1 MEREELICMVALN
14 RALRYYGNIARELVE
29 LTGSAKQV
37 FALNRRELKEMFNR
51 EYLFFGSILDE
62 HSLRDAERE
71 VEWASQNG
79 VRVLCSLDP
88 ECGYPKRLLECGDHP
103 LIIYSKGRCELINRR
118 FLAIVGTRKA
128 TSYGVSFCHKFIA
141 DLARAGIDTVIVSG
155 LALGIDIEAHK
166 AALKNCIPTF
176 AVLAAG
182 LDKIYP
188 ASHTSVASEIVLNGA
203 LLSEYP
209 TDSES
214 FKVNF
219 LRRNRIIAG
228 MCDVT
233 LVVESGERGGA
244 MITATLASSYSRE
257 LFALPGRV
265 TDLRS
270 DGCNQL
276 ISRNLASIFYNTD
289 SFLDSL
295 GWSNKSNIDKSVQ
308 LKLFKG
314 ESGEKE
320 KILVA
325 LSNNPDSDIDH
336 LSAITGIN
344 IASLSSTL
352 LELELEGRIAPMSG
366 KRFLLL
372 K

>member
-1 MEREELICMVALN
+1 MERDELICMVALN
-14 RALRYYGNIARELVE
+14 RVLRYYGNTARELVE
-29 LTGSAKQV
+29 LTGSAKSV
-37 FALNRRELKEMFNR
+37 FGLTRRDLKEMFNK
-51 EYLFFGSILDE
+51 EYLFFNNLLDE
-62 HSLRDAERE
+62 CNLRDAERE
-71 VEWASQNG
+71 MEWTSRNG
-79 VRVLCSLDP
+79 VKIHCSLDP
-88 ECGYPKRLLECGDHP
+88 EGGYPGRLSECSDHP
-103 LIIYSKGRCELINRR
+103 LILYSKGECNLKDKKII
-118 FLAIVGTRKA
+118 AVVGTRKA
-128 TSYGVSFCHKFIA
+128 TGYGISFCHKFIGELVRSGVDA
-141 DLARAGIDTVIVSG
+141 VIVSG

-166 AALKNCIPTF
+166 AALESGVPTI

-188 ASHTSVASEIVLNGA
+188 ASHTAAALKIVQNGA
-203 LLSEYP
+203 LISEYP
-209 TDSES
+209 TESES

-228 MCDVT
+228 MSDVT

-244 MITATLASSYSRE
+244 MITAALAASYSRE

-276 ISRNLASIFYNTD
+276 VSRNMASIFYNTD
-289 SFLDSL
+289 SFLDSM
-295 GWSNKSNIDKSVQ
+295 GWSNKGNNIKLQ
-308 LKLFKG
+308 QGKLFNTD
-314 ESGEKE
+314 SGEKE

-325 LSNNPDSDIDH
+325 LNNNPDSDIDQ
-336 LSAITGIN
+336 LSGITGIN
-344 IASLSSTL
+344 IAGLSSAL
-352 LELELEGRIAPMSG
+352 LELELEGRIAPIAG

>member
-1 MEREELICMVALN
+1 MERDELICMVALN

-29 LTGSAKQV
+29 LTGSAKRV
-37 FALNRRELKEMFNR
+37 FGLSRGELKELFNK
-51 EYLFFGSILDE
+51 EYQFFNNLLDGC
-62 HSLRDAERE
+62 SLREAEKE
-71 VEWASQNG
+71 LEWASRNG
-79 VRVLCSLDP
+79 VKILCSTDI
-88 ECGYPKRLLECGDHP
+88 ECGYPKRLLECSDHP
-103 LIIYSKGRCELINRR
+103 LILYSKGDTCFKERKII
-118 FLAIVGTRKA
+118 AIVGTRMA
-128 TSYGVSFCHKFIA
+128 TAYGASFCRKFTGE
-141 DLARAGIDTVIVSG
+141 LAAAGIEAVIVSG

-166 AALKNCIPTF
+166 ASLENNFPTV

-188 ASHTSVASEIVLNGA
+188 ASHTSAAAKIALNGA
-203 LLSEYP
+203 LISEYP
-209 TDSES
+209 TESES

-228 MCDVT
+228 MSDVT

-244 MITATLASSYSRE
+244 MITAALAASYSRD
-257 LFALPGRV
+257 LFAIPGRV

-276 ISRNLASIFYNTD
+276 IARNMASIFYNTN
-289 SFLDSL
+289 SFLESM
-295 GWSNKSNIDKSVQ
+295 GWCIKSNSVKMVQ
-308 LKLFKG
+308 GKLFNG
-314 ESGEKE
+314 GSEEKE

-325 LSNNPDSDIDH
+325 LINNPDLDIDQ
-336 LSAITGIN
+336 LSGITGIS
-344 IASLSSTL
+344 IAGLSSTL
-352 LELELEGRIAPMSG
+352 LELELEGRIAPMAG